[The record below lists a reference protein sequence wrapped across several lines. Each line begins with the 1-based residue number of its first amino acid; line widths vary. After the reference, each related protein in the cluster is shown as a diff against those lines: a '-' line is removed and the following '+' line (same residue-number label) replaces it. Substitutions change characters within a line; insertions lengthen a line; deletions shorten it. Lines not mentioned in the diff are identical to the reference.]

1 MPYTDPSLA
10 KVADRDLAKDATL
23 GSVFFLVSWLFI
35 IYTTSVADDLPL
47 ISMIGIL
54 LFGLLIA
61 TRLVLGLGFD
71 SLYERM
77 TSRRW
82 QHAFGA
88 VVLVN
93 GLTWGSLSAILVWH
107 YFPSW
112 PAYLTLICTAI
123 LAAGGT
129 NTLNTHLRLLMG
141 FLVLAVVPS
150 VIPLIVTSKTD
161 SSGFGILLLMYILF
175 LAGFSRQLNLRYWNA
190 LRSSQQLQVAL
201 QKAEAANHAKSQFL
215 ANMSHEI
222 RTPLNAMLGLAQSGR
237 RNSREM
243 DARNRFSHILASGQ
257 HLLGIINEVLDLS
270 KLNSGKLL
278 VDSIPFELTPNIN
291 EALDY
296 VRESAHI
303 KGLNLTVEYDPKLPE
318 WVLGDPRRLRQ
329 VLVNLLG
336 NAIKFTLQGEIKLTV
351 QPVNSQICFA
361 VMDTGI
367 GIDNAQINSLFQ
379 AFEQADGK
387 TTRRFGGTGLGL
399 AISRDLA
406 KVMGG
411 DITVKSI
418 LNQGSTFTL
427 CLPLKKTQ
435 QPENHAA
442 RQLKTAGTRL
452 AGMSVLAVED
462 DELNR
467 LVLREMLEYEG
478 ATVALSNNG
487 QQAIDRLKALGPTT
501 FDIVLMDVQMPVM
514 DGYQATR
521 YITSIAPSLPVIG
534 LTAHAMAEEK
544 ERCLA
549 AGMVAHVTKPVD
561 QDHLV
566 SVLLQHLSPAGEHEE
581 LATAEMACIAIPPAV
596 DEHRHATPPGID
608 ADGAMKDL
616 NCDWPTFRRI
626 LRSFYKQ
633 RCNSSNEIAILL
645 ARGAIEEAR
654 EIAHGI
660 RGSSSYI
667 GAWKLQQE
675 ARALEEA
682 CITGDLDAAIEQLT
696 QFRPRFDEV
705 ISSIEMLDEDG
716 HTKPT
721 EAPQQS
727 LP

>member
-23 GSVFFLVSWLFI
+23 GSIFFLVSWLFI
-35 IYTTSVADDLPL
+35 SYTTRVAEALPL
-47 ISMIGIL
+47 FSMLGVL

-71 SLYERM
+71 RLYERM
-77 TSRRW
+77 TPRRW
-82 QHAFGA
+82 RHAFGA

-93 GLTWGSLSAILVWH
+93 GLTWGSLSAILVWY

-112 PAYLTLICTAI
+112 PAYLTLICTAV

-129 NTLNTHLRLLMG
+129 NTLNTHLRLLTW

-150 VIPLIVTSKTD
+150 VIPLIVTSATD
-161 SSGFGILLLMYILF
+161 SSGFGILLLLYILF
-175 LAGFSRQLNLRYWNA
+175 LVGFSRQLNVRYWNA

-222 RTPLNAMLGLAQSGR
+222 RTPLNAMLGLAQAGR
-237 RNSREM
+237 RNSQEM

-278 VDSIPFELTPNIN
+278 VDSIPFELPLNIN

-303 KGLNLTVEYDPKLPE
+303 KGLNLTVEYDPELPE
-318 WVLGDPRRLRQ
+318 WVIGDPRRLRQ

-336 NAIKFTLQGEIKLTV
+336 NAIKFTLQGEVKLKV

-367 GIDNAQINSLFQ
+367 GMDNVQIPSMFQ

-387 TTRRFGGTGLGL
+387 TTRRFGGAGLGL

-406 KVMGG
+406 KAMGG
-411 DITVKSI
+411 VITVKSV

-427 CLPLKKTQ
+427 CLPLTMTQ
-435 QPENHAA
+435 QPEHHTAG
-442 RQLKTAGTRL
+442 QPKTAGTRL
-452 AGMSVLAVED
+452 AGIRVLTVED

-478 ATVALSNNG
+478 ATVALSQNG
-487 QQAIDRLKALGPTT
+487 QQAVDRLKALGPAT

-521 YITSIAPSLPVIG
+521 HIKSIVPSLPVIG
-534 LTAHAMAEEK
+534 LTAHAMAEER

-549 AGMVAHVTKPVD
+549 AGMLAHVTKPVD

-566 SVLLQHLSPAGEHEE
+566 AVLLQHLSTAGEHDD
-581 LATAEMACIAIPPAV
+581 LASAGMARTTISPAV
-596 DEHRHATPPGID
+596 VERRHDIPPGID
-608 ADGAMKDL
+608 VEGAMKDL
-616 NCDWPTFRRI
+616 NCDWSTFRKI
-626 LRSFYKQ
+626 LRSFHRQ
-633 RCNSSNEIAILL
+633 RCSNGSEITTLL
-645 ARGAIEEAR
+645 TRGAIEEAR

-660 RGSSSYI
+660 SGGSSYI

-675 ARALEEA
+675 ARTLEEA
-682 CITGDLDAAIEQLT
+682 CKAGNLDAAMERLT

-705 ISSIEMLDEDG
+705 ISSIEMLDDYG
-716 HTKPT
+716 QAKPS
-721 EAPQQS
+721 EAQQ
-727 LP
+727 